1 MATAGNTDPNST
13 SIVDGIVPGLEPLRD
28 AGYNVVTWDPRGEF
42 ASGGILNVDSPAFE
56 GQDVKGIIDWISDP
70 AHVAYTF
77 PAFDNDVTD
86 ANTADPAVR
95 EQIRRSAWS
104 ADPTAAAFNW

>member
-1 MATAGNTDPNST
+1 M
-13 SIVDGIVPGLEPLRD
+13 
-28 AGYNVVTWDPRGEF
+28 VTWDPRGEF

-77 PAFDNDVTD
+77 PAFDNDVTVTPTTHP
-86 ANTADPAVR
+86 NSTGMP
-95 EQIRRSAWS
+95 IRRSAWS